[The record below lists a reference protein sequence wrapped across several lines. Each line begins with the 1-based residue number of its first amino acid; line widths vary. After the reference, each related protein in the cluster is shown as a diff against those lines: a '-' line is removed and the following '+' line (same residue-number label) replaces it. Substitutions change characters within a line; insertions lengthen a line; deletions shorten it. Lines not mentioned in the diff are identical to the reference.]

1 MQALGT
7 WLQLI
12 GNGITAVVLLYVI
25 ATGSM
30 RIKTVR
36 DAVVSQLTQLVN
48 TITSLGAT
56 PPTTHQATGHLT
68 MHTQLSASATLK
80 RSGTPDQRITQLEN
94 DYNTLLNQLAQQ
106 ESKLR
111 TEINQAKAAVLQ
123 DFQSLSDAIRL
134 KEAYLAV
141 LGIGVSIVGYICQ
154 LIG

>member
-1 MQALGT
+1 
-7 WLQLI
+7 
-12 GNGITAVVLLYVI
+12 
-25 ATGSM
+25 
-30 RIKTVR
+30 
-36 DAVVSQLTQLVN
+36 
-48 TITSLGAT
+48 
-56 PPTTHQATGHLT
+56 

-106 ESKLR
+106 ESGLR

-141 LGIGVSIVGYICQ
+141 LGIGVSIAGYICQ